1 MVEYLVILQYALI
14 HKYDVT
20 YNMTHMNMSNP
31 FIPCADLLPN
41 QVVTD
46 LTIDPNGTLTTDPL
60 HT

>member
-31 FIPCADLLPN
+31 FIAYIDLLPN
-41 QVVTD
+41 
-46 LTIDPNGTLTTDPL
+46 
-60 HT
+60 